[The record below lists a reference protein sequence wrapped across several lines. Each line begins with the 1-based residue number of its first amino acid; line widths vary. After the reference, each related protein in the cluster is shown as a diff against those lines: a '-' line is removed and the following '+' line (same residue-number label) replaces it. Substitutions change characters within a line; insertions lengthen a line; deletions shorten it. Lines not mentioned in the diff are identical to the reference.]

1 VWLVTGLGLALLFG
15 PIRSS
20 LAADRQ
26 FLHGHVPPVVARLQP
41 LGRLPGTNCLNL
53 AIGLPLR
60 NQAELDE
67 LLRQL
72 YDPASTNFHKYLT
85 PAESAT
91 RFGPTEEDYQAVED
105 FVRGNGLV
113 VTGTYSNHV
122 VLDIQGRVADVER
135 AFQVNLQIYR
145 HPSEARDFFAPDTEP
160 SLPANL
166 RVTSI
171 EGLSDYSLPRRA
183 TRRVKAAKVRPLSF
197 NGSGPGQECL
207 RPRHHADR
215 RRPDGGAAGVFGLLS
230 GGHHQLRKHR
240 RGDYWNHQLCFFDER
255 GGEQPHSRHRQQ

>member
-1 VWLVTGLGLALLFG
+1 MCFFTNLCEPNIRHFGDFLRSTRFLNHILIQKGYNCAFMLNSRRVWLVTGYGLALLFG

-26 FLHGHVPPVVARLQP
+26 FLQGHVPPAVARLQP
-41 LGRLPGTNCLNL
+41 LGHLPGTNCLNL

-72 YDPASTNFHKYLT
+72 YDPASTNFHRFLT
-85 PAESAT
+85 SAESAA

-113 VTGTYSNHV
+113 VAGTYSNHV

-135 AFQVNLQIYR
+135 AFGVTLRTYR
-145 HPSEARDFFAPDTEP
+145 HPTEARDFLRRTP
-160 SLPANL
+160 S
-166 RVTSI
+166 
-171 EGLSDYSLPRRA
+171 RR
-183 TRRVKAAKVRPLSF
+183 
-197 NGSGPGQECL
+197 C
-207 RPRHHADR
+207 
-215 RRPDGGAAGVFGLLS
+215 
-230 GGHHQLRKHR
+230 
-240 RGDYWNHQLCFFDER
+240 
-255 GGEQPHSRHRQQ
+255 RQICG